1 MLRSEVVSRVSNQ
14 LRTLKKD
21 EYLGRRFILKTAESI
36 ALKFITQAISRRS
49 ISRDSSLYTE
59 VGCITFEPI
68 DSFTCGVIEFKNCK
82 ELSKST
88 VKFEGLINTRY
99 GSSIKELYSIDR
111 ENTFT
116 QSTLYQYRNDSQRSS
131 DYSDID
137 YYYII
142 DGYIYVPANI
152 KTLSAL
158 ILMQDQYDLAALSGS
173 APCKSAFDFDFI
185 CPDSVLEDV
194 ISYTIQQISV
204 TKSIPSDEKA
214 NLNENEK

>member
-1 MLRSEVVSRVSNQ
+1 MIRSEVVSRISNQ

-49 ISRDSSLYTE
+49 IYRDTSMYTE
-59 VGCITFEPI
+59 VSCINFEPV
-68 DSFTCGVIEFKNCK
+68 DSFTCGIVEFKNCDK
-82 ELSKST
+82 LSRST
-88 VKFEGLINTRY
+88 VKFDNLINTRY

-111 ENTFT
+111 ENILT
-116 QSTLYQYRNDSQRSS
+116 QSTLQQYRNDKQRYNDHS
-131 DYSDID
+131 DVD

-142 DGYIYVPANI
+142 DGYIYVPEDI
-152 KTLSAL
+152 KALSG
-158 ILMQDQYDLAALSGS
+158 IVLMQDQYDLQNLTGGTT
-173 APCKSAFDFDFI
+173 CKSAFDYDFI

-194 ISYTIQQISV
+194 IAYSVQQISI